1 MKLVKLLLVIVSF
14 LVVGKSLVVNNL
26 ITYVG
31 VTVVLAEWD
40 SHGRHL
46 VLSHLA
52 LELLTFLLAI
62 DELIFD
68 MSDLNSSGLYEPGP
82 TNSLWMSPYTK

>member
-1 MKLVKLLLVIVSF
+1 LHSGVFEFKFILNTLVKLLKLLLVSVSF
-14 LVVGKSLVVNNL
+14 LIVGESLIINNL

-46 VLSHLA
+46 VLSHL
-52 LELLTFLLAI
+52 I
-62 DELIFD
+62 
-68 MSDLNSSGLYEPGP
+68 
-82 TNSLWMSPYTK
+82 

>member
-1 MKLVKLLLVIVSF
+1 MKLLKLLLVSVSF
-14 LVVGKSLVVNNL
+14 LIVGESLIVNNL

-46 VLSHLA
+46 VLSHL
-52 LELLTFLLAI
+52 I
-62 DELIFD
+62 
-68 MSDLNSSGLYEPGP
+68 
-82 TNSLWMSPYTK
+82 